1 MTHAAGIQ
9 MSSGPNV
16 GANLIEAARLIDQ
29 AADAGAKLIVLPENF
44 ASMPMNEE
52 DRLEI
57 AESDGHGPV
66 QDFLSSR
73 ARQHRVWIVGG
84 TVPLLASVNGKTR
97 AASLLFNDRGDRVA
111 RYDKIHLFDV
121 ELENGE
127 QYNESGYIEAGS
139 EIVVADTPFGRMG
152 MSVCYDLRFPELY
165 RSLLDQGAEILA
177 VPSAFTEITGNAHW
191 QVLVR
196 ARAIENLAYVIA
208 PGQGGYH
215 VNGRETFGDSM
226 IVDPWG
232 QVLDRLP
239 RGSGIVSAEL
249 NRKRLEAVRTSL
261 PSIYHR
267 QLKS

>member
-1 MTHAAGIQ
+1 MTHVAALQ

-29 AADAGAKLIVLPENF
+29 AADAGAGLIVLPENF
-44 ASMPMNEE
+44 SSMPLKEE

-57 AESDGHGPV
+57 AESDGQGAV
-66 QDFLSSR
+66 QDFLSSK
-73 ARQHRVWIVGG
+73 ARQHRAWIVGG
-84 TVPLLASVNGKTR
+84 TIPMLADENGKTR
-97 AASLLFNDRGDRVA
+97 ASSLLFNDRGDRVA

-139 EIVVADTPFGRMG
+139 QIVVADTPFGRMG
-152 MSVCYDLRFPELY
+152 LSVCYDLRFPELY

-177 VPSAFTEITGNAHW
+177 VPSAFTEITGRAHW
-191 QVLVR
+191 EILVR
-196 ARAIENLAYVIA
+196 ARAVENLAYVIA

-215 VNGRETFGDSM
+215 VNGRETYGDSM

-232 QVLDRLP
+232 QILDRLP
-239 RGSGIVSAEL
+239 RGSGVVLAEL